1 MSDWRQSRRDD
12 KDAWELAACEQS
24 KQTLVNKNS
33 LNSNDMQS
41 PQEWNMQS
49 SYNTWIQSKCN
60 PLSVQR
66 NTEEYKISSSLKNIW
81 SDISESRSTSSIQRN
96 GNTEQ
101 MSVTRKQQSDAINTN
116 VIGAEIARKSVNKCI
131 EWDTATV
138 GASNFGS
145 NSRAKPLRP
154 ITSRNG
160 SQYNTNYPPTFG
172 AETGQSCGSS
182 TSLPLVNHSEAI
194 LKSHFI
200 QESSEKFMQRLQVI
214 VQNGFLD
221 AKILNEPISPETYEY
236 VQMLIFYV
244 MEYSRTKNYAKS
256 EINPTLFAD
265 LQIAI
270 YKINLIQ
277 NEIAKCQSQYI
288 EAKRVQQEMLQSLMV
303 NDGPIL
309 RTQTFSGPQMFGQ
322 AQSSMNHELNNRFT
336 RFTDDIECA
345 TSNPGLGVSS
355 TSSNSVIL
363 NELQN
368 QRCSQTQFD
377 QFVQYQN
384 GAQNTP
390 RKISFLPKTKNC
402 ESLQQSN
409 KDMTRKNLSYH

>member
-1 MSDWRQSRRDD
+1 
-12 KDAWELAACEQS
+12 
-24 KQTLVNKNS
+24 
-33 LNSNDMQS
+33 MQS

-172 AETGQSCGSS
+172 AETGQVS
-182 TSLPLVNHSEAI
+182 
-194 LKSHFI
+194 FI
-200 QESSEKFMQRLQVI
+200 QNVF
-214 VQNGFLD
+214 
-221 AKILNEPISPETYEY
+221 
-236 VQMLIFYV
+236 
-244 MEYSRTKNYAKS
+244 
-256 EINPTLFAD
+256 
-265 LQIAI
+265 
-270 YKINLIQ
+270 
-277 NEIAKCQSQYI
+277 
-288 EAKRVQQEMLQSLMV
+288 
-303 NDGPIL
+303 
-309 RTQTFSGPQMFGQ
+309 
-322 AQSSMNHELNNRFT
+322 
-336 RFTDDIECA
+336 
-345 TSNPGLGVSS
+345 
-355 TSSNSVIL
+355 
-363 NELQN
+363 
-368 QRCSQTQFD
+368 
-377 QFVQYQN
+377 
-384 GAQNTP
+384 
-390 RKISFLPKTKNC
+390 
-402 ESLQQSN
+402 
-409 KDMTRKNLSYH
+409 NLSIY